1 MKTNVMEKIDSFGAT
16 LANFAIR
23 RPVTTT
29 MFFISML
36 LLGLVA
42 SKLLPL
48 EKFPGIE
55 VPEVEINVP
64 YPNSTPAEVERLI
77 TRPIE
82 EALATISGIE
92 KMESRSTESG
102 AYINIEFKWSNNV
115 ETKSIE
121 ARERID
127 AINHLLPDDIQRILV
142 YQFNTADMPVFKLRI
157 SSKRDLSGAYD
168 LLDRN
173 LKRPIERVQGVSK
186 VDLYGVEKRQITIRL
201 NSDKVA
207 ALGIS
212 NDELLQVLS
221 KNNFSSTAGHLYADN
236 SKILVNPVGEYRS
249 LDDIN
254 NVIVKDNIRIID
266 IAQVSFEQPIKT
278 EGRHLDQSYA
288 IGMDIF
294 KESNANLVEVA
305 DRVLKV
311 IEQTENNPQFDGIN
325 LMIMDNM
332 AQGVS
337 DSLSDLLSAGLLG
350 ALLSVIVLY
359 GFLRHAATTLIV
371 VLSVPFAICITLG
384 MMYLMDYS
392 LNILSMMGLM
402 LAIGMLV
409 DNAVVITES
418 IFHERQQLAKYAG
431 DKTLATIQA
440 TKAGV
445 SKVSLAIIAGTA
457 TTAIVFLPN
466 VVGKKV
472 EMTIFLSHVA
482 IAIIISLVASL
493 FIAQTLIPLLT
504 SKITMTPKANKQNRS
519 NKPSRY
525 FHFYQRSLK
534 WSIKH
539 QKSTSFIALVLLCS
553 IAIPMSQVNND
564 EDRDRNRDRISLN
577 YNINSSY
584 SLDEVE
590 QTVSSVEAYLYDNQ
604 EKFHIDSVYSYY
616 NTNFAYSSIQFKKDM
631 PIAMSQ
637 MKQQIKE
644 NWPVIA
650 RGKLQFGWGG
660 GGSGGVRVN
669 LYGNST
675 DELIRIADNLVPT
688 LAKIDGLEDVKSDVA
703 GEQKELQIKIDR
715 VLTHRLGLSTNDV
728 ANAISLAL
736 RGNNLRSFRHNE
748 YGEIDIMVNFEIEL
762 SKSVEA
768 LKKLP
773 IMRTGEQVFT
783 LDSLADITITRGL
796 DDIRRIDRQ
805 TGLTITANLAE
816 ELKLDDAREHIKGVL
831 ENLELP
837 AGNRWSLDGSFK
849 KQDED
854 MAIMGQN
861 MLLALILIY
870 IVMAALFESLL
881 LPTAVITSL
890 ILSIVGVFWAFLIT
904 GTSMSV
910 MGMIGILILM
920 GIVVNNG
927 IVLVDR
933 INQLIEEGAD
943 LSHAIIEGSLSR
955 VRPILMT
962 VSTTVLGLVPLAM
975 GATKIGGDGPAYSPM
990 AIAIIGGLI
999 FSTITSLYLV
1009 PLAYILLL
1017 KLRYRC
1023 GLLLVKSQLVV
1034 SKTLAKINIA

>member
-1 MKTNVMEKIDSFGAT
+1 
-16 LANFAIR
+16 
-23 RPVTTT
+23 
-29 MFFISML
+29 
-36 LLGLVA
+36 
-42 SKLLPL
+42 
-48 EKFPGIE
+48 
-55 VPEVEINVP
+55 
-64 YPNSTPAEVERLI
+64 
-77 TRPIE
+77 
-82 EALATISGIE
+82 
-92 KMESRSTESG
+92 
-102 AYINIEFKWSNNV
+102 
-115 ETKSIE
+115 
-121 ARERID
+121 
-127 AINHLLPDDIQRILV
+127 
-142 YQFNTADMPVFKLRI
+142 
-157 SSKRDLSGAYD
+157 
-168 LLDRN
+168 
-173 LKRPIERVQGVSK
+173 
-186 VDLYGVEKRQITIRL
+186 
-201 NSDKVA
+201 
-207 ALGIS
+207 
-212 NDELLQVLS
+212 
-221 KNNFSSTAGHLYADN
+221 
-236 SKILVNPVGEYRS
+236 
-249 LDDIN
+249 
-254 NVIVKDNIRIID
+254 
-266 IAQVSFEQPIKT
+266 
-278 EGRHLDQSYA
+278 
-288 IGMDIF
+288 
-294 KESNANLVEVA
+294 
-305 DRVLKV
+305 
-311 IEQTENNPQFDGIN
+311 
-325 LMIMDNM
+325 
-332 AQGVS
+332 
-337 DSLSDLLSAGLLG
+337 
-350 ALLSVIVLY
+350 
-359 GFLRHAATTLIV
+359 
-371 VLSVPFAICITLG
+371 
-384 MMYLMDYS
+384 
-392 LNILSMMGLM
+392 
-402 LAIGMLV
+402 
-409 DNAVVITES
+409 
-418 IFHERQQLAKYAG
+418 
-431 DKTLATIQA
+431 
-440 TKAGV
+440 
-445 SKVSLAIIAGTA
+445 
-457 TTAIVFLPN
+457 
-466 VVGKKV
+466 
-472 EMTIFLSHVA
+472 
-482 IAIIISLVASL
+482 
-493 FIAQTLIPLLT
+493 
-504 SKITMTPKANKQNRS
+504 
-519 NKPSRY
+519 
-525 FHFYQRSLK
+525 
-534 WSIKH
+534 
-539 QKSTSFIALVLLCS
+539 
-553 IAIPMSQVNND
+553 
-564 EDRDRNRDRISLN
+564 
-577 YNINSSY
+577 
-584 SLDEVE
+584 
-590 QTVSSVEAYLYDNQ
+590 
-604 EKFHIDSVYSYY
+604 
-616 NTNFAYSSIQFKKDM
+616 
-631 PIAMSQ
+631 MSQ